1 MTNLE
6 VRAKLLQAQAL
17 LADVYSWAQ
26 QPHTKYTGMEMN
38 EQIQR
43 YTSAADSCI
52 NDALEELEFPNG
64 CLEVLE

>member
-6 VRAKLLQAQAL
+6 VREKLLQAQDL

-38 EQIQR
+38 KQIAG

-52 NDALEELEFPNG
+52 IDALEELE
-64 CLEVLE
+64 